1 MRKSVLVL
9 ILISLVSIAYAQKK
23 KKGEKTEPPKQE
35 VVTPQPAPAKAEPAP
50 KKDSVPPVN
59 PLIRHYAIKYQIAL
73 QWNDPEAAKD
83 ALYDLITENPAND
96 SLIYELAY
104 FYYQNQKYPSAVL
117 VSQELLKRNPKNP
130 AALEIGAV
138 GYENLGV
145 YDRSLQSYESLY
157 LLQNNPNVLY
167 KMAFLQLRLKRYKES
182 ATSADIL
189 LADKKIDE
197 LKVSFTTTDNK
208 AREFPMRAAVLNLKG
223 MISQEQGDKV
233 AARTFYQQSLAIAAD
248 FPPAKDNI
256 TKLK

>member
-9 ILISLVSIAYAQKK
+9 ILISLVSFAYAQKK
-23 KKGEKTEPPKQE
+23 KKNEKTEPAKQE
-35 VVTPQPAPAKAEPAP
+35 VVTPQPAPAKVEPAP
-50 KKDSVPPVN
+50 KKDSVPPIN
-59 PLIRHYAIKYQIAL
+59 PLVRHYAIKYQIAV
-73 QWNDPEAAKD
+73 QWNDTEVAKD
-83 ALYDLITENPAND
+83 ALYDLITENPGND

-130 AALEIGAV
+130 SALEICAV
-138 GYENLGV
+138 GYESLGV

-157 LLQNNPNVLY
+157 LLQSNPNVMY

-182 ATSADIL
+182 VTSADIL

-197 LKVSFTTTDNK
+197 LKVSFAAADNK
-208 AREFPMRAAVLNLKG
+208 AKEFPMRAAVLNLKG